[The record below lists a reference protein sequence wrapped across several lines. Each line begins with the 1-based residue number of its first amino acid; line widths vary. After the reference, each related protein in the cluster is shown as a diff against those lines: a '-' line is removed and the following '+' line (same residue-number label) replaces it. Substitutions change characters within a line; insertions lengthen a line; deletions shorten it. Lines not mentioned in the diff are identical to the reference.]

1 MKEYKISL
9 ANKNRSV
16 IKNIYKK
23 LSADNVNTLSITRTL
38 GASQK
43 FGNGYVIVFGDGN
56 VAYGCGRL
64 ASTDKFWQNVNTI
77 NGFINGSNYVA
88 VDPNL
93 QCFVNCCSRP
103 VVWGTCAANTNNIVG
118 AYPPVVPTV
127 VNVSADINKLNLIS
141 GLWAGYVL
149 GYCLQYS
156 FIQNTYWPQLLDWIK
171 NGGIL
176 LILGE
181 FNGCDGYGTF
191 NKIANN
197 FLSVINSQIQIEA
210 SYTLGSCYDPIYYP
224 KNCIIVDD
232 NNIFINGSSYGGNIV
247 SKLYVAATSYVTIN
261 TSISVDS
268 ENEPAS
274 RIIYCSGNGGL
285 CPTNC

>member
-23 LSADNVNTLSITRTL
+23 LSADNVNALSLTRTL

-43 FGNGYVIVFGDGN
+43 FGNGYVIVFGDLN
-56 VAYGCGRL
+56 VAYGC
-64 ASTDKFWQNVNTI
+64 SVESYDKFWQNVNTI
-77 NGFINGSNYVA
+77 NGFTNGSSYVA

-93 QCFVNCCSRP
+93 QCFVNCCSGP
-103 VVWGTCAANTNNIVG
+103 VVWGTCGSYLFREG

-127 VNVSADINKLNLIS
+127 ANVSADKLNLIS
-141 GLWAGYVL
+141 GLWAGHVYAT
-149 GYCLQYS
+149 CIQYS

-176 LILGE
+176 VLLGE
-181 FNGCDGYGTF
+181 FNSCDGGF
-191 NKIANN
+191 NNIANN
-197 FLSVINSQIQIEA
+197 FLSVIKSQIQIEPNF
-210 SYTLGSCYDPIYYP
+210 TLAGCYNVIYYP
-224 KNCIIVDD
+224 KNCIIVDN

-261 TSISVDS
+261 TSVSVDS

>member
-38 GASQK
+38 AASQK
-43 FGNGYVIVFGDGN
+43 FGNGYVIVFGDQN
-56 VAYGCGRL
+56 VVINC
-64 ASTDKFWQNVNTI
+64 SVESSDKFFQNVNTI
-77 NGFINGSNYVA
+77 NGFTNGSNYVA

-103 VVWGTCAANTNNIVG
+103 VVWGTCGWYTG
-118 AYPPVVPTV
+118 FSTYPSVSPTV
-127 VNVSADINKLNLIS
+127 TDVSADINKLNLIS
-141 GLWAGYVL
+141 GLWAGYVF
-149 GYCLQYS
+149 GTCTYYS
-156 FIQNTYWPQLLDWIK
+156 FIQNKYWPQLLDWIK

-176 LILGE
+176 VLLGE
-181 FNGCDGYGTF
+181 YNSCDGGF
-191 NKIANN
+191 NNIANN

-210 SYTLGSCYDPIYYP
+210 SYTLGSCYDVIYYP
-224 KNCIIVDD
+224 KNCIIVDN

-247 SKLYVAATSYVTIN
+247 SKLYVAGASYVTIN